1 MSKDEKVMKSLFS
14 LKGKIALVTGGRQG
28 IGAAIAQGFQENDA
42 SVAVFDYVIP
52 NKQPDNIKF
61 YKVDVSKQSEL
72 DEVFQQ
78 FMTDFKGIDIL
89 VNCAGITRS
98 SPSEK
103 YPMENWDL
111 TLAVNL
117 SAVFMLCKLAG
128 KQMIKQKK
136 GGSIINVTS
145 IGAAQGFPNNPSYM
159 ATKGGV
165 SQLTKGL
172 AYDWGKYNIR
182 VNNLGPGYTN
192 TPMNKKSWDDKK
204 LNKQRAERNMLGRW
218 ADPKEMVGPAIFLA
232 SDASSYVTGIDLYV
246 DGGWIAKGL

>member
-1 MSKDEKVMKSLFS
+1 MKPLFS
-14 LKGKIALVTGGRQG
+14 LKGKAALVTGAGGKG
-28 IGAAIAQGFQENDA
+28 IGAAIAQGFRDNGA
-42 SVAVFDYVIP
+42 SVAVFDSMVE
-52 NKQPDNIKF
+52 NSVKDDIKF
-61 YKVDVSKQSEL
+61 YKVDVSKESEL
-72 DEVFQQ
+72 EEVFNN
-78 FMTDFKGIDIL
+78 FIKDFKGIDIL

-98 SPSEK
+98 SPSEE
-103 YPMENWDL
+103 YPKKNWDL

-117 SAVFMLCKLAG
+117 SAIFILCKLAG
-128 KQMIKQKK
+128 KQMIKQNK

-145 IGAAQGFPNNPSYM
+145 IGAAQGFPNNPAYM

-172 AYDWGKYNIR
+172 AFDWGKYNIR

-204 LNKQRAERNMLGRW
+204 LNRQRAERNMLGRW
-218 ADPKEMVGPAIFLA
+218 AEPSDMVGPAIFLA

-246 DGGWIAKGL
+246 DGGWTAKGL

>member
-1 MSKDEKVMKSLFS
+1 MKSWFS
-14 LKGKIALVTGGRQG
+14 LNGKLALVTGGGGKG
-28 IGAAIAQGFQENDA
+28 IGAAIAQGYCDCGA
-42 SVAVFDYVIP
+42 SVAVFDNIVEDGLR
-52 NKQPDNIKF
+52 DNIRF
-61 YKVDVSKQSEL
+61 YKVDVSKQIDLENAFKRFL
-72 DEVFQQ
+72 
-78 FMTDFKGIDIL
+78 TDFRGIDIL

-98 SPSEK
+98 SSSEE
-103 YPMENWDL
+103 YSIEDWDL

-117 SAVFMLCKLAG
+117 SAIFMLCKLAG
-128 KQMIKQKK
+128 RQMIKQKR

-145 IGAAQGFPNNPSYM
+145 IGAVQGFPNNPAYL

-182 VNNLGPGYTN
+182 VNNLGPGYTH

-204 LNKQRAERNMLGRW
+204 LNKQRAEGNMLGRW
-218 ADPKEMVGPAIFLA
+218 AEPEDMVGPAIFLA

-246 DGGWIAKGL
+246 DGGWIVKGI